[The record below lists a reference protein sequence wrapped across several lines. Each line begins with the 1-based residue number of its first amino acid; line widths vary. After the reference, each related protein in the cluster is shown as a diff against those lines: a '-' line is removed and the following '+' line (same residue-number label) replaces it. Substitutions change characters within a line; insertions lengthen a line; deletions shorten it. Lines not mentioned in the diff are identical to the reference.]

1 LKILGRV
8 QVFEG
13 AEAAPWVEKLGA
25 ADGHSII
32 ERVFV
37 IRVEASD
44 WNCQQ
49 HITPRFSAEE
59 IREALQPWE
68 KRLAALEKENRELR
82 ERLGPSPAKTA

>member
-1 LKILGRV
+1 
-8 QVFEG
+8 
-13 AEAAPWVEKLGA
+13 
-25 ADGHSII
+25 
-32 ERVFV
+32 V

-68 KRLAALEKENRELR
+68 KRLASLEKENRELR